1 MLKLSPRQTLATG
14 AALVA
19 LMAVTRSS
27 HIGDWSS
34 FPDASWAIFF
44 LAGMWLAP
52 RFWLP
57 LLIAFGV
64 GIDWFATS
72 VGGVSDYCMTP
83 AYWFML
89 PAYAALWGAGR
100 FVAGRALPAVAAGV
114 VGAAVAAEV
123 LSGGSFYFLSGYQA
137 APTLAGYAAQF
148 GQYFPTSLAV
158 MAAYTGVALLVSSAF
173 KLARPAHG

>member
-1 MLKLSPRQTLATG
+1 MLTLNPRQSLILGGALA
-14 AALVA
+14 L
-19 LMAVTRSS
+19 LMLLTRSS

-44 LAGMWLAP
+44 LAGMRLAP

-64 GIDWFATS
+64 AIDWFATS
-72 VGGVSDYCMTP
+72 VGGVSDYCLTP
-83 AYWFML
+83 AYWLML
-89 PAYAALWGAGR
+89 PTYAALWGVGR
-100 FVAGRALPAVAAGV
+100 WVAGRALPVVAAGG
-114 VGAAVAAEV
+114 VGAAVIAEV

-137 APTLAGYAAQF
+137 APTLAGYATEF

-158 MAAYTGVALLVSSAF
+158 MAGYVGVALLVEAAL
-173 KLARPAHG
+173 KVARPAHG

>member
-1 MLKLSPRQTLATG
+1 MPLSTPRQTLATG
-14 AALVA
+14 VALVA

-64 GIDWFATS
+64 AIDWFATS

-83 AYWFML
+83 AYWLML
-89 PAYAALWGAGR
+89 PTYAALWGAGR
-100 FVAGRALPAVAAGV
+100 MVARKSLPVVAAGV
-114 VGAAVAAEV
+114 VGAAVMAEV
-123 LSGGSFYFLSGYQA
+123 ISGGSFYFLSGYQA
-137 APTLAGYAAQF
+137 TPTLAGYATEF
-148 GQYFPTSLAV
+148 GKYFPTSLAV
-158 MAAYTGVALLVSSAF
+158 MAAYVAVALLVQAA
-173 KLARPAHG
+173 LRVARPAHG